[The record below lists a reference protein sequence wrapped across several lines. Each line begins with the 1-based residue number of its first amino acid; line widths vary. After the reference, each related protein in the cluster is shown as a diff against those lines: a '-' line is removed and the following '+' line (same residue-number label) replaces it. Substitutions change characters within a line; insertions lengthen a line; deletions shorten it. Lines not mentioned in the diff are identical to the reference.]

1 MTQKIIIHD
10 NKTFFRRLSKVN
22 FKSLED
28 LMYIQYSNFNLKINS
43 LKVSYSKKKAILC
56 KNFMTK
62 KHI

>member
-28 LMYIQYSNFNLKINS
+28 LMYIQYSNFNLKITS
-43 LKVSYSKKKAILC
+43 LK
-56 KNFMTK
+56 
-62 KHI
+62 